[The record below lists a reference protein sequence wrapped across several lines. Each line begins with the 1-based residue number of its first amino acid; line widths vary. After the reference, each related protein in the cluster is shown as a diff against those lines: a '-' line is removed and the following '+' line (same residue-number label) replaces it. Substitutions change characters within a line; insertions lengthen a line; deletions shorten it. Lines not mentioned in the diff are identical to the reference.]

1 MKETELTRLMREY
14 RVVSEMRDRAI
25 LDARKTKT
33 LGQIAKRF
41 GISRPRVVQILHRA
55 TALNGSN
62 AP

>member
-41 GISRPRVVQILHRA
+41 GISRPRVVHILHRA